1 MTTNRLGPQLRGLSH
16 AEAAHRLT
24 EYGPNALPEGAR
36 AGLWQRLIR
45 QFKSALIYI
54 LLLALILD
62 LVLWVHEGAKT
73 APFEAIA
80 IALILVLNAGF
91 GAYQEGKAE
100 EALARL
106 KALGMPL
113 VWAMRECSLAQ
124 IPIGELVPGDIVR
137 IEAGDRVPADGL
149 LARGHGVM
157 ADESILTGESL
168 PIDKD
173 LQCELFSG
181 TLIVRSQGYMEITRT
196 GPQSTMGR
204 LATMLGGIEAGETP
218 LERRLREFGNQV
230 AIAILAVGLALTVG
244 GLLIEGLGHLGRVD
258 LFSVALAV
266 AAVPEGLP
274 AVLTLTLAMGV
285 ERLAKHKAIVR
296 RLSAVEALGS
306 VTVIATD
313 KTGTLTENR
322 MHVRALDAP
331 DPEHALRA
339 MVLAN
344 DAELA
349 TGAGDPGLAM
359 AFLLGL
365 KDPDGGTFL
374 LPLTAVQLLWINV
387 VADGPPAL
395 ALAFDRNPGVMSRP
409 PRPPS
414 SKLLDQVSL
423 RFIAISGTSKAA
435 GGIVL
440 LGAIPQLG
448 YSLDEAR
455 TALFLYE
462 FVLQLVFAYPSRRIS
477 LIPMPNIGLHLAIGL
492 GVALQV
498 MTVLLPPL
506 MTLLGLVSIS
516 AVVLGAVIVAAL
528 LTWAVAEFLGH
539 EAPSSPDLPGGA

>member
-1 MTTNRLGPQLRGLSH
+1 
-16 AEAAHRLT
+16 
-24 EYGPNALPEGAR
+24 
-36 AGLWQRLIR
+36 
-45 QFKSALIYI
+45 
-54 LLLALILD
+54 
-62 LVLWVHEGAKT
+62 
-73 APFEAIA
+73 
-80 IALILVLNAGF
+80 
-91 GAYQEGKAE
+91 
-100 EALARL
+100 
-106 KALGMPL
+106 
-113 VWAMRECSLAQ
+113 
-124 IPIGELVPGDIVR
+124 
-137 IEAGDRVPADGL
+137 
-149 LARGHGVM
+149 
-157 ADESILTGESL
+157 
-168 PIDKD
+168 
-173 LQCELFSG
+173 
-181 TLIVRSQGYMEITRT
+181 MEITRT

-349 TGAGDPGLAM
+349 TGAGDQGLAM

-455 TALFLYE
+455 TALFLYK
-462 FVLQLVFAYPSRRIS
+462 FRAPAGVRLSQPSDLLDPNAQYRLASGDRLGCRAPSNDCPTSSTDDASGPGFDQCSRSWRCHSRGSVDMGSRRIS
-477 LIPMPNIGLHLAIGL
+477 G
-492 GVALQV
+492 
-498 MTVLLPPL
+498 
-506 MTLLGLVSIS
+506 S
-516 AVVLGAVIVAAL
+516 
-528 LTWAVAEFLGH
+528 
-539 EAPSSPDLPGGA
+539 